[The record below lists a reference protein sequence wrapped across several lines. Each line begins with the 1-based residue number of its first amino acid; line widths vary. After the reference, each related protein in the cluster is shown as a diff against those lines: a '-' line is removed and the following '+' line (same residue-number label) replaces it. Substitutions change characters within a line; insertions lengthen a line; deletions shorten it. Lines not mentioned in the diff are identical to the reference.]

1 MNSFDLSGSP
11 CFPSELGNCWGD
23 GDVILEWMFPRAV
36 GFFLRGQ
43 TVSQARTRKC
53 WMNLQHNCWANQCQA
68 WKFYGGPWWHVGWYF
83 RHWVLPLRQQATV
96 CCEKF
101 NCVVWS
107 IQLIIL
113 YCLKL
118 TAEPMTSTPA
128 TRGCPNLKIHRRHPP
143 RRSPNIRA
151 LVPTNTLDKPRN

>member
-1 MNSFDLSGSP
+1 MDRLWFLRFSHEAIIGGWASNFQGARRRAGFATAVSFMIPAFAALTRAKSVNSFDPNGSP
-11 CFPSELGNCWGD
+11 CFPSKLENCWGV

-83 RHWVLPLRQQATV
+83 RHWVV
-96 CCEKF
+96 
-101 NCVVWS
+101 
-107 IQLIIL
+107 
-113 YCLKL
+113 
-118 TAEPMTSTPA
+118 
-128 TRGCPNLKIHRRHPP
+128 HRR
-143 RRSPNIRA
+143 RGYCSRA
-151 LVPTNTLDKPRN
+151 